1 MKHIRTGLIVMMTFV
16 NLIFLVAL
24 ILTMSLNLS
33 YAVTID
39 TLTSRIDILE
49 KQKEL
54 VLTIIKTEKEKL
66 INVEVCSTSTFK
78 SWMDYRAITSRSS
91 IQYKLQTIAT
101 TNEHGFRVVD
111 DKVLVAM
118 GPQYGPVGEE
128 YTIIFSDG
136 QTLEIMIGDIKHEGC
151 NSSRDGSMIEFIVD
165 RTLISPTARRLGNY
179 NYLFNGPIFEIV
191 KEELNT

>member
-1 MKHIRTGLIVMMTFV
+1 MKYTTIRRIVVLTFI
-16 NLIFLVAL
+16 NFIFLSLLLFVSSL
-24 ILTMSLNLS
+24 ILS
-33 YAVTID
+33 YIATIED
-39 TLTSRIDILE
+39 LTSRIDILE
-49 KQKEL
+49 KQNDL
-54 VLTIIKTEKEKL
+54 MITIIKTEKEQL
-66 INVEVCSTSTFK
+66 INVEVCSTSSFK
-78 SWMDYRAITSRSS
+78 SWMDYRAITSKSS
-91 IQYKLQTIAT
+91 KQYKLQTLAT
-101 TNEHGFRVVD
+101 TNEKGFRVVND
-111 DKVLVAM
+111 RVLVAM

-136 QTLEIMIGDIKHEGC
+136 QSLDVMIGDIKHEGC